1 MPADLTAGLDYVRL
15 HLALERLFG
24 VLRRDSQPSGLSLT
38 AASTLRNLEL
48 NGPRRLTD
56 LAADESVTQPAM
68 TQLVS
73 RLERDGL
80 AERTTDP
87 TDGRVVLVRVTP
99 AGTALMQRRRA
110 IRARHLADLL
120 STLDEHDERLI
131 AAALP
136 ALERLG
142 GITGVISGG
151 ITGGITGGIA

>member
-1 MPADLTAGLDYVRL
+1 VPPTELAPELDYVRF
-15 HLALERLFG
+15 HLTIERLFA
-24 VLRRDSQPSGLSLT
+24 VLRRGHSPQELSLT

-56 LAADESVTQPAM
+56 LASDESVTQPAM

-73 RLERDGL
+73 RLEREGL

-87 TDGRVVLVRVTP
+87 NDGRAVLVRVTP
-99 AGTALMQRRRA
+99 DGQALLERRREL
-110 IRARHLADLL
+110 RAQRLAELF
-120 STLDEHDERLI
+120 STLSEQDERLI

-142 GITGVISGG
+142 GI
-151 ITGGITGGIA
+151 A

>member
-1 MPADLTAGLDYVRL
+1 MAIGLDYVRL
-15 HLALERLFG
+15 HLVLERLFAL
-24 VLRRDSQPSGLSLT
+24 LRRSTPSGRGRAGREGGGPDLSLT

-73 RLERDGL
+73 RLERDSL

-87 TDGRVVLVRVTP
+87 ADGRVVLVRVTA
-99 AGTALMQRRRA
+99 AGTALMKRRREV
-110 IRARHLADLL
+110 RAQHLADLL
-120 STLDEHDERLI
+120 STLDEDDERLI
-131 AAALP
+131 KAALP

-142 GITGVISGG
+142 GIV
-151 ITGGITGGIA
+151 

>member
-1 MPADLTAGLDYVRL
+1 VPPADLTAGLDYVRL
-15 HLALERLFG
+15 HLVLERLFG
-24 VLRRDSQPSGLSLT
+24 LLRRDSQSPGLSLT

-87 TDGRVVLVRVTP
+87 ADGRVVLVRVTP
-99 AGTALMQRRRA
+99 AGTAHLQRRRA
-110 IRARHLADLL
+110 MRAGHLADLL
-120 STLDEHDERLI
+120 ATLDEDDERLI

-142 GITGVISGG
+142 S
-151 ITGGITGGIA
+151 ITGGIA

>member
-1 MPADLTAGLDYVRL
+1 MAIGLDYVRL
-15 HLALERLFG
+15 HLVLERLFAL
-24 VLRRDSQPSGLSLT
+24 LRRSTPPGRGRAGREGGPDLSLT

-73 RLERDGL
+73 RLERDSL

-87 TDGRVVLVRVTP
+87 ADGRVVLVRVTA
-99 AGTALMQRRRA
+99 AGTAVMQRRREV
-110 IRARHLADLL
+110 RAQHLADLL
-120 STLDEHDERLI
+120 STLDEDDERLI
-131 AAALP
+131 KAALP

-142 GITGVISGG
+142 GIV
-151 ITGGITGGIA
+151 